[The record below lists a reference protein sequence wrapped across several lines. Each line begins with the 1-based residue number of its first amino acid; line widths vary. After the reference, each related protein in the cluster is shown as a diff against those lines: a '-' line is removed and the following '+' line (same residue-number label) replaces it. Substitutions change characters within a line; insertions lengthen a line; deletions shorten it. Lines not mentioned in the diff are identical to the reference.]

1 MNRFSRFYKYEAVV
15 KSYVDGKHEN
25 WPIAASYIQ
34 RVAGDDSQPA
44 FAAMP
49 RNFEEASLA
58 IMPRAI
64 YEKFV
69 KGYTE
74 KQWGVP
80 ADTLSVR
87 LARRFDVRSDDEPRL
102 MYHRHQGL
110 PVDGYTALMRNML
123 KGIAVMLNCDYL
135 RARDFFSARRKIIFT
150 GPIDEYFGF
159 DLGQLKYRGQK
170 RSHEYLPDIRY
181 AQPCAQVNN
190 PSPER
195 AHIRSIEWKYMMQP
209 EFAERILGSVVTKET
224 TVTAENPSD
233 YEYPFPNEANSRLY
247 EAYREHARATPN
259 LLVCGRLGDYRY
271 YDMDQA
277 IARAMLLAERIKS
290 GSSF

>member
-135 RARDFFSARRKIIFT
+135 KARDFFSARRKIIFT

-195 AHIRSIEWKYMMQP
+195 AHIRSIEW
-209 EFAERILGSVVTKET
+209 
-224 TVTAENPSD
+224 N
-233 YEYPFPNEANSRLY
+233 
-247 EAYREHARATPN
+247 
-259 LLVCGRLGDYRY
+259 
-271 YDMDQA
+271 
-277 IARAMLLAERIKS
+277 
-290 GSSF
+290 